1 MRGEDEMTDERA
13 VRLLTPLR
21 GEPEGP
27 ARIDVGRA
35 MAEGRRRRVLRR
47 WSGGLALAA
56 VTSVTAA
63 GGTLAAT
70 ALRDGAPLPEPTPL
84 ATTSAAA
91 SAMPAAPAGPKD
103 CRVDRLPTGR
113 VTKAVVTAGDPS
125 GRYLTGR
132 LYNNPAAN
140 TIIWRDGKILARPT
154 VPGDDGRLYDINR
167 SGVAVGSGF
176 VTDDRQQAYVYR
188 DGKVTALDGR
198 ATAANAI
205 NDAGVVVG
213 SIGEVLNEAPA
224 RWNSVDGKVT
234 RLPLP
239 DGVTHGTADGI
250 AEDGTVL
257 GSVEAPGKLEGTG
270 YLWLPDG
277 TGRMLPLP
285 AVGRKKADFFWPES
299 IIDGVVAGRAVFDD
313 EKNGSRTFAS
323 FRYRIADGTYEQ
335 LAQTVIPAIIAENGW
350 VAGDLGGPVVLA
362 GNETVKLPRH
372 PKGSD
377 YQIWSISVDGRVIG
391 GSSSSTLPDN
401 KVGNDPL
408 VWTCK

>member
-47 WSGGLALAA
+47 WSGGLALVA
-56 VTSVTAA
+56 VTSITAA

-70 ALRDGAPLPEPTPL
+70 ALRDGTPLPEPTPL
-84 ATTSAAA
+84 ATA
-91 SAMPAAPAGPKD
+91 SASAGVVPAAPTGPRD
-103 CRVDRLPTGR
+103 CRVRRLPTDG
-113 VTKAVVTAGDPS
+113 VTKALVTAGDPS

-132 LYNNPAAN
+132 LYNNPSAN
-140 TIIWRDGKILARPT
+140 TIIWRDGKIFARPT
-154 VPGDDGRLYDINR
+154 VPGDDGRFYDINR

-213 SIGEVLNEAPA
+213 SMGEVLHEVPV
-224 RWNSVDGKVT
+224 RWNSADAKVT

-239 DGVTHGTADGI
+239 DGVTLGTADGI
-250 AEDGTVL
+250 TEDGTVV
-257 GSVEAPGKLEGTG
+257 GSVEAPGKREGTG

-277 TGRMLPLP
+277 TGKMMPP
-285 AVGRKKADFFWPES
+285 PTVGAKKADSFWPES
-299 IIDGVVAGRAVFDD
+299 VIDGIVAGRAVFDD
-313 EKNGSRTFAS
+313 KTSRTFAS
-323 FRYRIADGTYEQ
+323 FRYRIADGTYEP
-335 LAQTVIPAIIAENGW
+335 LAQNVVPALIAENGW
-350 VAGDLGGPVVLA
+350 IAGDLGGPVVLA
-362 GNETVKLPRH
+362 GNEPVRLPRY
-372 PKGSD
+372 PKGDD
-377 YQIWSISVDGRVIG
+377 YQLWSISADGRVIG
-391 GSSSSTLPDN
+391 GSSSSSLPGDQ
-401 KVGNDPL
+401 VGNDPL

>member
-13 VRLLTPLR
+13 VRLLAPLR
-21 GEPEGP
+21 GEPEGS

-47 WSGGLALAA
+47 WSGSLALVA

-70 ALRDGAPLPEPTPL
+70 ALRDGTPVPSPTPVTTVS
-84 ATTSAAA
+84 ATASAVPAAA
-91 SAMPAAPAGPKD
+91 AGPKD

-113 VTKAVVTAGDPS
+113 VTKSLVTAGDPS

-132 LYNNPAAN
+132 LYNNPGAN
-140 TIIWRDGKILARPT
+140 AIIWRDGKILARPT

-176 VTDDRQQAYVYR
+176 ITDDRQQAYVYR
-188 DGKVTALDGR
+188 DGKVTELNGR

-213 SIGEVLNEAPA
+213 SLGEVLKEVPV
-224 RWNSVDGKVT
+224 RWDSVDAKVT

-239 DGVTHGTADGI
+239 DGVTLGTAEGI
-250 AEDGTVL
+250 TEDGTIV

-277 TGRMLPLP
+277 TGRMMPLP
-285 AVGRKKADFFWPES
+285 AVGKKKADFFWPES
-299 IIDGVVAGRAVFDD
+299 IIDGWVAGRAVFDED
-313 EKNGSRTFAS
+313 DARTFAS
-323 FRYRIADGTYEQ
+323 FRYRIADGTYEP
-335 LAQTVIPAIIAENGW
+335 LAQTVIPALIAENGW
-350 VAGDLGGPVVLA
+350 LAGDLGGPVVLA
-362 GNETVKLPRH
+362 GNETVKLPRYQ
-372 PKGSD
+372 KGGD
-377 YQIWSISVDGRVIG
+377 YQISNISVDGRVIG
-391 GSSSSTLPDN
+391 GSSSSSLPGN

-408 VWTCK
+408 IWTCR

>member
-47 WSGGLALAA
+47 WSGGLALVA

-70 ALRDGAPLPEPTPL
+70 ALREGTPVPSPTPV
-84 ATTSAAA
+84 ATA
-91 SAMPAAPAGPKD
+91 SATVSAVPAGPAGPKD

-113 VTKAVVTAGDPS
+113 VTKALVTAGDPS

-132 LYNNPAAN
+132 LYNNPSAN
-140 TIIWRDGKILARPT
+140 TIIWRDSRILARPT
-154 VPGDDGRLYDINR
+154 VPGDDGRWADINR

-176 VTDDRQQAYVYR
+176 VTDDREQAYVYR
-188 DGKVTALDGR
+188 DGKVTALNGR
-198 ATAANAI
+198 ATAAYAI

-213 SIGEVLNEAPA
+213 SIGEVLNEAPV
-224 RWNSVDGKVT
+224 RWNSVDAKVT

-239 DGVTHGTADGI
+239 DGVTLGKAEGI
-250 AEDGTVL
+250 TEDGTVV
-257 GSVEAPGKLEGTG
+257 GTVEPPGKRESTG

-277 TGRMLPLP
+277 TARMMPLP
-285 AVGRKKADFFWPES
+285 SVGSKKADLFWPES
-299 IIDGVVAGRAVFDD
+299 IIDGWVAGRAVFDEND
-313 EKNGSRTFAS
+313 VRTFAS
-323 FRYRIADGTYEQ
+323 FRYRIADGTYEL
-335 LAQTVIPAIIAENGW
+335 LAQNVIPALIAENGW
-350 VAGDLGGPVVLA
+350 LAGDLGGPVVLA

-372 PKGSD
+372 PTGGD
-377 YQIWSISVDGRVIG
+377 YQISSISVDGRVIG
-391 GSSSSTLPDN
+391 GSSSFSLPGD

-408 VWTCK
+408 IWTCR